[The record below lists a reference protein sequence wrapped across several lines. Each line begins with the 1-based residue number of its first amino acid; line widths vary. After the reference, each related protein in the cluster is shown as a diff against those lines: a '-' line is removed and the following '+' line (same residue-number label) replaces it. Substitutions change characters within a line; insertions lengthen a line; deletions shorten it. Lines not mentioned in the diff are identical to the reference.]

1 VLQLELLIQ
10 VLSLEESIKM
20 VSKSLTT
27 NGMIPLLDMALSL
40 KASAVKIDSLEFK
53 IFLNFTLLLI
63 VSYKSNQEMQFKP
76 KLEWNGH

>member
-1 VLQLELLIQ
+1 
-10 VLSLEESIKM
+10 
-20 VSKSLTT
+20 
-27 NGMIPLLDMALSL
+27 MIPLLDMALSL

-63 VSYKSNQEMQFKP
+63 VSYKSNQEMLFKP